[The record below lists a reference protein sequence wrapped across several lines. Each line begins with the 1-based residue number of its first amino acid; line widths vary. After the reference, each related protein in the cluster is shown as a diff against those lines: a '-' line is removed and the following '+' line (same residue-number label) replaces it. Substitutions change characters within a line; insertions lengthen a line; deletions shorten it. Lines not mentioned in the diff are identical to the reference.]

1 MATDDPFDIGTPAPV
16 ADAKPRKARKV
27 ATKKAAP
34 AKAKKPA
41 ARSASQMAKI
51 PSAMKA
57 AERAKSKPLKPLK
70 PLKPAKA
77 AKAAKAAP
85 AVVEIATTKAEI
97 AFRDH
102 THNGNKMQITRD
114 GDKVVFV
121 ISGNKKATPPLT
133 LQIMGRNR
141 KQLLNLLG

>member
-41 ARSASQMAKI
+41 GWKV
-51 PSAMKA
+51 
-57 AERAKSKPLKPLK
+57 SKPVVKS
-70 PLKPAKA
+70 AKA
-77 AKAAKAAP
+77 IVKVARAVKAAKAAP

-102 THNGNKMQITRD
+102 THNGNKMQIMRD